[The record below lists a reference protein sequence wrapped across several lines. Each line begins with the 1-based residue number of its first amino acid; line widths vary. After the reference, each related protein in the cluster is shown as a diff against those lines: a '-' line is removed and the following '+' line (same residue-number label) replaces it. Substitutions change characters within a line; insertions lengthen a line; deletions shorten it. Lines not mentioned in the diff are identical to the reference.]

1 MELNEE
7 NIKLGKITYQT
18 EYKKIKKT
26 KQIMSTN
33 IDILLNSIKIDKKTQ
48 FRKNIYFSVIIFKSL
63 T

>member
-7 NIKLGKITYQT
+7 NIKLGKITYYP

-33 IDILLNSIKIDKKTQ
+33 IDILLNSIKIDKKT
-48 FRKNIYFSVIIFKSL
+48 
-63 T
+63 

>member
-48 FRKNIYFSVIIFKSL
+48 FRKNIYFSVIILKSL